1 MNQTCS
7 NNNLEEP
14 AADPIPGIRAHVL
27 VVAPKTFTMTRMVYE
42 IPFLDLPVQAVAWR
56 IVSEYSLKLEDLQ
69 DLNTLILYR
78 CIQDST
84 LSLARFAHL
93 NQIKVIYELDDD
105 LLEPPEDASWALRYK
120 RSHLPQIIKMFL
132 AEVDLV
138 KTGSPELARRLKE
151 RGYPAIYQ
159 PYTAKIYD
167 LPVNIVEP
175 PYRIGYFGSPHHQCD
190 IEMVFPALQEI
201 KKSLQ
206 EQVEFE
212 FIGCYPQEWQ
222 QLKARFFPYVPN
234 YELFLKT
241 LAERH
246 WSLGLA
252 PLRRIP
258 FNEAKSNSKFRDY
271 TASGVLGI
279 YSDLAPYRDSVT
291 DGQNGW
297 LVKDSSEEWYKVI
310 KAALFSTQRAT
321 MLQQARKLM
330 QTVYSTESVA
340 QNWLTLLKELNNR

>member
-1 MNQTCS
+1 MK
-7 NNNLEEP
+7 L
-14 AADPIPGIRAHVL
+14 AADRMTGLIIPHVL
-27 VVAPKTFTMTRMVYE
+27 VVAPETFTMTRMIYE
-42 IPFLDLPVQAVAWR
+42 IPFHGLSMQALVWR
-56 IVSEYSLKLEDLQ
+56 IISEHSLKLEDLQ
-69 DLNTLILYR
+69 DIQVLIFYR
-78 CIQDST
+78 CIQDLT

-105 LLEPPEDASWALRYK
+105 LLDPPEDSSWGRRYK
-120 RSHLPQIIKMFL
+120 ISHLSEIIKMFL

-138 KTGSPELARRLKE
+138 KAGSPELARRLKE

-159 PYTAKIYD
+159 PYTAKIHD
-167 LPVNIVEP
+167 ITVNMIGP
-175 PYRIGYFGSPHHQCD
+175 PHRVGYFGSPHHQCD
-190 IEMVFPALQEI
+190 IEMVFPALLAI
-201 KKSLQ
+201 KELLQ

-222 QLKARFFPYVPN
+222 RLKARIFPYVPD

-241 LAERH
+241 LTDRR

-252 PLRRIP
+252 PLRRIS

-271 TASGVLGI
+271 TAAGVLGI

-297 LVKDSSEEWYKVI
+297 LVKDSSEEWYEVI
-310 KAALFSTQRAT
+310 KAALSSTQRAT
-321 MLQQARKLM
+321 MIQQARKLM
-330 QTVYSTESVA
+330 KTIYSTESVA
-340 QNWLTLLKELNNR
+340 QNWLVLLKKLAT